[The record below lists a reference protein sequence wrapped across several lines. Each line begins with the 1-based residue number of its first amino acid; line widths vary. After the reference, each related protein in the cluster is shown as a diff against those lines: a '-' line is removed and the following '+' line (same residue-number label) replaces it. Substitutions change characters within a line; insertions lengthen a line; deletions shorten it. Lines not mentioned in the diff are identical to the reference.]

1 MSPDNR
7 HPSKTAR
14 AKAMLVNSLL
24 LVWVLDG
31 ALAVADTALVLAHG
45 SRALSPVSGAMNF
58 IFLGLAA
65 TLISAML
72 WPRGLPRRT
81 LGWMFGAAILLQ
93 AATSF
98 FLTET
103 DPETLTLE
111 SVFYWPVAD
120 ALPSLVA
127 SSVFLMIGIVGYRNL
142 RRQCGIT
149 GYYLDARSLAKAE
162 MSGRNLLEVSGRN
175 LLEILAD
182 TQQSKLAYL
191 AKAFLIDV
199 APIFPLIFTVGILDM
214 IFVDVVSEEGRY
226 EDMSPAAIITTLLV
240 IAPVLETIVLWFVIF
255 VFQKI
260 TGGRE
265 VASAG
270 LAGVTIGLAHLINDQ
285 SVGYLIL
292 CLAICWSFFVQALV
306 FLAWA
311 KQARWKALAMVAILH
326 ALHNTGPALLV
337 VSDPEPPR
345 PHESTEPVMVQSN
358 SPTEPRWAMRQNPLP
373 SDFTTAAG
381 DSLSVRSRHRV
392 GWDAVQQDTQED
404 RCTHCGNQ
412 HIRA

>member
-31 ALAVADTALVLAHG
+31 ALAVADTAFVLAAG
-45 SRALSPVSGAMNF
+45 YYALSLVSGAIDF

-111 SVFYWPVAD
+111 SVIYTPYDD
-120 ALPSLVA
+120 ALPILVA
-127 SSVFLMIGIVGYRNL
+127 SSVFLMIGIVGYRTL

-162 MSGRNLLEVSGRN
+162 MSGRN

-214 IFVDVVSEEGRY
+214 IFVDIVSEESRY

-270 LAGVTIGLAHLINDQ
+270 LAGVTIGLAHLLNDQ

-311 KQARWKALAMVAILH
+311 KQARWKALVMVAILH
-326 ALHNTGPALLV
+326 ALHNTGPAIMG
-337 VSDPEPPR
+337 VSNMEPPR
-345 PHESTEPVMVQSN
+345 PHESNEPVLVQEN
-358 SPTEPRWAMRQNPLP
+358 SPSIKLSKTSISSSGRSSCRKCPA
-373 SDFTTAAG
+373 
-381 DSLSVRSRHRV
+381 SLIIV
-392 GWDAVQQDTQED
+392 
-404 RCTHCGNQ
+404 CG
-412 HIRA
+412 

>member
-31 ALAVADTALVLAHG
+31 ALAVADTAFVLAAG
-45 SRALSPVSGAMNF
+45 YYALSLVSGAIDF

-111 SVFYWPVAD
+111 SVIYTPYDD
-120 ALPSLVA
+120 ALPILVA
-127 SSVFLMIGIVGYRNL
+127 SSVFLMIGIVGYRTL

-162 MSGRNLLEVSGRN
+162 MSGRN

-214 IFVDVVSEEGRY
+214 IFVDIVSEESRY

-270 LAGVTIGLAHLINDQ
+270 LAGVTIGLAHLLNDQ

-311 KQARWKALAMVAILH
+311 KQARWKALVMVAILH
-326 ALHNTGPALLV
+326 ALHNTGPALLA

-345 PHESTEPVMVQSN
+345 PHESTEPVMVQNN

-392 GWDAVQQDTQED
+392 GCDAMQQDTQED
-404 RCTHCGNQ
+404 RCTHRGNQ
-412 HIRA
+412 HTRT

>member
-1 MSPDNR
+1 
-7 HPSKTAR
+7 
-14 AKAMLVNSLL
+14 MLVNSLL

-31 ALAVADTALVLAHG
+31 ALAVADTAFVLAAG
-45 SRALSPVSGAMNF
+45 YYALSLVSGAIDF

-111 SVFYWPVAD
+111 SVIYTPYDD
-120 ALPSLVA
+120 ALPILVA
-127 SSVFLMIGIVGYRNL
+127 SSVFLMIGIVGYRTL

-162 MSGRNLLEVSGRN
+162 MSGRN

-214 IFVDVVSEEGRY
+214 IFVDIVSEESRY

-270 LAGVTIGLAHLINDQ
+270 LAGVTIGLAHLLNDQ

-311 KQARWKALAMVAILH
+311 KQARWKALVMVAILH
-326 ALHNTGPALLV
+326 ALHNTGPAIMG
-337 VSDPEPPR
+337 VSNMEPPR
-345 PHESTEPVMVQSN
+345 PHESNEPVLVQEN
-358 SPTEPRWAMRQNPLP
+358 SPSIKLSKTSISSSGRSSCRKCPA
-373 SDFTTAAG
+373 
-381 DSLSVRSRHRV
+381 SLIIV
-392 GWDAVQQDTQED
+392 
-404 RCTHCGNQ
+404 CG
-412 HIRA
+412 